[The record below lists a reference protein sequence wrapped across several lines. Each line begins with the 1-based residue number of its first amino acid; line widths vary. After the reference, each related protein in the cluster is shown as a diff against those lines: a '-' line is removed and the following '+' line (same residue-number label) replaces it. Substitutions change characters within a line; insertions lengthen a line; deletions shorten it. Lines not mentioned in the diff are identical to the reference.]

1 MDFGAG
7 GPQLPLGGGWAV
19 QKVWAGLHPLWAG
32 LPPLL
37 PGTGHQTELGAERE
51 QMLAFLS
58 GLEPL
63 VWAGPWQGSESV
75 FPPGS
80 TEGLARRQEVLK
92 HLYNVGRGRLGFSD
106 LPLAGP
112 GLPGPRGCPFYFR
125 KPVLGLPLS
134 WRRNQGRHPA

>member
-7 GPQLPLGGGWAV
+7 GPRLPWRRGWAV
-19 QKVWAGLHPLWAG
+19 PKMWAG
-32 LPPLL
+32 LPPLI
-37 PGTGHQTELGAERE
+37 PRTGHQTELGAERE
-51 QMLAFLS
+51 QMPAFLS

-92 HLYNVGRGRLGFSD
+92 HLYNVGRNGEWVSLGHVNACPEGD
-106 LPLAGP
+106 LAFLI
-112 GLPGPRGCPFYFR
+112 
-125 KPVLGLPLS
+125 S
-134 WRRNQGRHPA
+134 H